1 MPLLDMKNIRLS
13 FGGPLLL
20 DNANLVIEPGER
32 ICLLGR
38 NGEGK
43 SSLIKIIHGSLAPDS
58 GEIARQQG
66 LRIGMLEQEVPGN
79 MPGTV
84 FDVVAGGI
92 AGLGALVAE
101 YHDMSIRMQTD
112 HDENLTRRL
121 GELQHQLELEGRL
134 ADRTKNSLHTIA
146 A

>member
-1 MPLLDMKNIRLS
+1 MKNIRLS

-43 SSLIKIIHGSLAPDS
+43 SSLLNIINGDIVPDS
-58 GEIARQQG
+58 GEILRQQG
-66 LRIGMLEQEVPGN
+66 LRIGKLAQEVPGS

-84 FDVVAGGI
+84 FDVVAGAVI
-92 AGLGALVAE
+92 DLDRLVVPA
-101 YHDMSIRMQTD
+101 
-112 HDENLTRRL
+112 
-121 GELQHQLELEGRL
+121 
-134 ADRTKNSLHTIA
+134 SLHVL
-146 A
+146 